1 MKNEI
6 RKVSAKKSTEILK
19 KENQNRRTASKKG
32 LSRAEKMRK

>member
-1 MKNEI
+1 MKNET

-19 KENQNRRTASKKG
+19 KENQNWRIASKTG